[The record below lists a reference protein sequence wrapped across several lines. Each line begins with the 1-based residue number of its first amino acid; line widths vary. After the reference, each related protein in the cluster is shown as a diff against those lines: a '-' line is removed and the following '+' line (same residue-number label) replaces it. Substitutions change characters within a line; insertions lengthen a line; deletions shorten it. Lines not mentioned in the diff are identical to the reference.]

1 MSNGDGVY
9 LSFATNTPFKMN
21 GFHEG
26 KYRVFDQGVNMENG
40 SPLIDEEFLF
50 SPYWRHTE
58 VVVDL
63 SDYANDDGTFG
74 GMLAVFDQWGDRT
87 TKVIKCVCDLDDC
100 STPLDDD
107 TDSSSAPPPGTSRE
121 QR

>member
-74 GMLAVFDQWGDRT
+74 GMLAVFDQW
-87 TKVIKCVCDLDDC
+87 DDY
-100 STPLDDD
+100 
-107 TDSSSAPPPGTSRE
+107 AAKIRE
-121 QR
+121 WVADC